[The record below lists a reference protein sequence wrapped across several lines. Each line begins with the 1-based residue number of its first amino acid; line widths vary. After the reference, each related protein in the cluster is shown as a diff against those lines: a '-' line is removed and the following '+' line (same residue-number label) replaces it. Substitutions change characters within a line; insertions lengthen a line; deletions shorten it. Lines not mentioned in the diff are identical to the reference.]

1 MEGFKH
7 NPDFDLDY
15 KLCIYSGI
23 LNKIK
28 FEMEYGTD
36 DKTEELTY
44 LVDRYSEEELLSA
57 DYLKEELERYISAV
71 KERGT
76 TE

>member
-1 MEGFKH
+1 MEGFKR

-28 FEMEYGTD
+28 FETEYGTD

-44 LVDRYSEEELLSA
+44 LVDRYSAEELLSA
-57 DYLKEELERYISAV
+57 DYLKEELERYISKV
-71 KERGT
+71 KERRMNA
-76 TE
+76 

>member
-1 MEGFKH
+1 MEKFKH
-7 NPDFDLDY
+7 NPDYDLYY

-28 FEMEYGTD
+28 FETEYGTD

-44 LVDRYSEEELLSA
+44 LVDRYSAEELLSA
-57 DYLKEELERYISAV
+57 DYLKEELERYISTV

-76 TE
+76 TA

>member
-1 MEGFKH
+1 MEGFKR

-28 FEMEYGTD
+28 FETEYGAD
-36 DKTEELTY
+36 DKTEELTD
-44 LVDRYSEEELLSA
+44 LMDRYSAEELLSA
-57 DYLKEELERYISAV
+57 DYLKEELERYISKV
-71 KERGT
+71 KERRMNA
-76 TE
+76 

>member
-1 MEGFKH
+1 MEKFKH
-7 NPDFDLDY
+7 NPDYDLDY

-28 FEMEYGTD
+28 FETEYGTD

-44 LVDRYSEEELLSA
+44 LVDRYSAEELLSA
-57 DYLKEELERYISAV
+57 DYLKEELERYISKV
-71 KERGT
+71 KERRMNA
-76 TE
+76 

>member
-1 MEGFKH
+1 MEKFKH
-7 NPDFDLDY
+7 NPDYDLDY

-28 FEMEYGTD
+28 FETEYGTD
-36 DKTEELTY
+36 DKIEELTY
-44 LVDRYSEEELLSA
+44 LVDRYSAEELLSA
-57 DYLKEELERYISAV
+57 DYLKEELERYISTV

-76 TE
+76 TA